1 MRFDFGWVLACFRQR
16 CRILIVSI
24 LAGLSCFSTGA
35 TASENHALWD
45 ALRSGGTVALLRHAL
60 APGTGDPAAFA
71 LGDCST
77 QRNLSEAGRVQAR
90 RIGALFRAH
99 GIDDAIV
106 FSSQWCRCL
115 ETAQLLNLGR
125 VRELPALNSFFSLY
139 ERQEAQIMA
148 IKAWVCRQ
156 KLNAP
161 VILVTHQVNI
171 TGLTDVFPGSGELVI
186 VRRSEDGG
194 LTTLGTIETD

>member
-1 MRFDFGWVLACFRQR
+1 MRFEFGCVLSCFRQR
-16 CRILIVSI
+16 CRFLIVSI

-35 TASENHALWD
+35 MASENHALWD

-60 APGTGDPAAFA
+60 APDTGDPAAFA

-77 QRNLSEAGRVQAR
+77 QRNLSEAGRVLAR
-90 RIGALFRAH
+90 RIGALFRTH

-194 LTTLGTIETD
+194 LTKLGTIETN

>member
-1 MRFDFGWVLACFRQR
+1 MRFEFGWVLACFRQR

-90 RIGALFRAH
+90 RIGALFGRTASMTQSYFQASGAGAWKQH
-99 GIDDAIV
+99 N
-106 FSSQWCRCL
+106 SS
-115 ETAQLLNLGR
+115 
-125 VRELPALNSFFSLY
+125 
-139 ERQEAQIMA
+139 
-148 IKAWVCRQ
+148 
-156 KLNAP
+156 
-161 VILVTHQVNI
+161 ILA
-171 TGLTDVFPGSGELVI
+171 GSGNC
-186 VRRSEDGG
+186 RRS
-194 LTTLGTIETD
+194 TLSSVAMSVKKRKSWQSRHGSAARN